1 MGKGGEKSGIF
12 WGWFVVAG
20 VFIILSA
27 SYGSRYCF
35 GVFVRP
41 MFVEYQ
47 WSMTIIS
54 FGASINLFMY
64 AVGGILSG
72 WLLDR
77 MAPRWIM
84 TFGSVIAATGF
95 VMVSFIQTPLQF
107 YLSYG
112 VLCGLGSAGIGVV
125 VGSSSVGKWFIR
137 KRGVAVGIASMGIGV
152 GTMILTPVA
161 GYIVKNYDWR
171 NGFIFFGILILIVGV
186 FLSQVFMG
194 KANPELYGLSPDGEK
209 VQKDQEW
216 PMSET
221 GIDSKVSLAPVL
233 TNSRF
238 WILAICFS
246 LAVVAQMMAFV
257 HQVTY
262 AISNNIDKI
271 AAASSIGVIGIA
283 SIFGRFFFGWFSDR
297 IQDAKYSASL
307 GFFIMAAGMFIL
319 LKATTAKLLL
329 VYALVFGFGY
339 GCLAPMMPI
348 LLADRFGRYVL
359 GSAYGWL
366 TFFVAGFG
374 GSLGPVLGGFI
385 YDKFGSYAG
394 AWLFDAVMLL
404 AVALVML
411 TLKGNGEQDG
421 VPHGPDM
428 KIGFNPQ
435 ISP

>member
-1 MGKGGEKSGIF
+1 MGKRGEKSGIF

-233 TNSRF
+233 TNSR
-238 WILAICFS
+238 
-246 LAVVAQMMAFV
+246 
-257 HQVTY
+257 
-262 AISNNIDKI
+262 
-271 AAASSIGVIGIA
+271 
-283 SIFGRFFFGWFSDR
+283 GWFSDR

>member
-1 MGKGGEKSGIF
+1 MKSNLEKRSEKCGIF
-12 WGWFVVAG
+12 WGWIVVAG
-20 VFIILSA
+20 VFIILSV
-27 SYGSRYCF
+27 SYGSRYSF

-64 AVGGILSG
+64 AAGGILSG
-72 WLLDR
+72 RLLDK

-84 TFGSVIAATGF
+84 TFGAVITAIGF

-112 VLCGLGSAGIGVV
+112 VLCGLGSSGVGVV

-137 KRGVAVGIASMGIGV
+137 KRGLAVGIATMGIGV
-152 GTMILTPVA
+152 GTMIMTPVV
-161 GYIVKNYDWR
+161 GYIVKNYNWR
-171 NGFIFFGILILIVGV
+171 NGFIFFGILILFAGV
-186 FLSQVFMG
+186 ILSQVFMG

-209 VQKDQEW
+209 FQKDQAALR
-216 PMSET
+216 SES
-221 GIDSKVSLAPVL
+221 GIDSKVSLTPVL
-233 TNSRF
+233 TDSRF
-238 WILAICFS
+238 WILVICFS
-246 LAVVAQMMAFV
+246 LAIVAQMMALV

-262 AISNNIDKI
+262 AINNHVDKI
-271 AAASSIGVIGIA
+271 VAASSIGVIGIA
-283 SIFGRFFFGWFSDR
+283 SIFGRFFFGWFSDH
-297 IQDAKYSASL
+297 IKDAKYSASL

-319 LKATTAKLLL
+319 LKVTTAKLLFI
-329 VYALVFGFGY
+329 YALVFGFGY
-339 GCLAPMMPI
+339 GSLAPMMPV

-385 YDKFGSYAG
+385 YDKSGSYTG
-394 AWLFDAVMLL
+394 AWLLDTLMLF
-404 AVALVML
+404 AVAIVML
-411 TLKGNGEQDG
+411 TLKGRNSSFVSEE
-421 VPHGPDM
+421 P
-428 KIGFNPQ
+428 
-435 ISP
+435 